1 MPGTGADA
9 GPVSGGAIHRAP
21 PVGAVRRKVLV
32 RHEGC
37 AEAWQDALGHP
48 VVGALVLAPVVFAGR
63 DVLCSLAR

>member
-37 AEAWQDALGHP
+37 TEGWQDVVGRP
-48 VVGALVLAPVVFAGR
+48 VAGALVLVPVVFSGR
-63 DVLCSLAR
+63 DALRSLAR